1 MFFNRTTKLVL
12 FQSLFKLNITVN
24 IFLNLAFLNKKSSP
38 LGKITKAE
46 NNLIYGFM
54 SIIENSSYKKPS
66 ILLNRHLE
74 TIVPGLLRKIQT
86 RIPYE
91 RERITTSDDDF
102 LDLDWIKKNNERLI
116 IISHGLEGDS
126 SRPYVIGM
134 ANAFSDNGW
143 DALAWN
149 FRGCSGE
156 MNRTNRFYHS
166 GATDDLE
173 AVIGHAVSKGYREIC
188 LTGFSLGG
196 NMTLKYLGESTTQK
210 FEEVKKAVVFSV
222 PLDLAGCSREIHLP
236 HNILYSRRFLK
247 SLKKKV
253 NQKSRSLPDFPS
265 VDGLEHI
272 KSLYEFDDVLTGPL
286 HGFDSADHYYASCS
300 SINFLTSIKIRTLVV
315 NALNDPFLSKS
326 CLGRS
331 AFENLDQ
338 VTFEVP
344 KYGGH
349 VGFSEYNRENL
360 FWSEKRALKFINE
373 DMNNYD

>member
-1 MFFNRTTKLVL
+1 
-12 FQSLFKLNITVN
+12 
-24 IFLNLAFLNKKSSP
+24 
-38 LGKITKAE
+38 
-46 NNLIYGFM
+46 M
-54 SIIENSSYKKPS
+54 SIIENSSYKRPS
-66 ILLNRHLE
+66 ILFNRHFE

-86 RIPYE
+86 RIPYQ
-91 RERITTSDDDF
+91 RERISTADDDF
-102 LDLDWIKKNNERLI
+102 LDLDWIKKDSERLI

-143 DALAWN
+143 DVLAWN

-156 MNRTNRFYHS
+156 MNRAHRFYHS

-173 AVIGHAVSKGYREIC
+173 AVILHAVSKGYQQIC
-188 LTGFSLGG
+188 LIGFSLGG
-196 NMTLKYLGESTTQK
+196 NMTLKYLGETTTQK
-210 FEEVKKAVVFSV
+210 FKEIKNAVVFSV
-222 PLDLAGCSREIHLP
+222 PLDLAGCSREIDLP

-253 NQKSRSLPDFPS
+253 KQKSGLLSDFPL
-265 VDGLEHI
+265 VNGLDQI

-286 HGFDSADHYYASCS
+286 HGFDNADHYYASCS
-300 SINFLTSIKIRTLVV
+300 SLNFLTSIKIRTLVV

-326 CLGRS
+326 CLDS
-331 AFENLDQ
+331 SSFEKLDN
-338 VTFEVP
+338 VYFEIP
-344 KYGGH
+344 IYGGH